1 MYTVTS
7 AAHKL
12 TEKDLVNTNS
22 SDLLFL
28 RIDDSAMV
36 VVGCIEGC
44 AVQTVIFLRHVL
56 VERVIPSLFS
66 AEGSQKVVMS
76 FSL

>member
-12 TEKDLVNTNS
+12 TEKDLVNTNL

-28 RIDDSAMV
+28 RIVDGAMV

-44 AVQTVIFLRHVL
+44 AAQTVILA
-56 VERVIPSLFS
+56 ERVIPSLFS
-66 AEGSQKVVMS
+66 AVGSQW
-76 FSL
+76 